1 MEISVGIPSYNEGA
15 ALPFLISRI
24 LSQKLPANIKL
35 REVIISDDS
44 NDETP
49 KMLEEFSKTEMVKVL
64 HHQQRRGVSTA
75 WNEILSTAQGDVI
88 ALIDADVMPSENL
101 LALLCSEIL
110 AYTRIGLVAANSSP
124 LPPKSFFAKAS
135 FFIGKWLQEIRR
147 SFEANQF
154 TVIGRALAIRGDI
167 AKKIVLPKDLLAPD
181 LYISCR
187 VRELGYDIAY
197 AEDAIVHFKPT
208 ESVRDFASQVVRAS
222 LGHRQ
227 VKEYSKTAL
236 RKVSFASQVVK
247 ALKVARNYPL
257 CALATAIAYIL
268 LPFTLPRVL
277 RGASNY
283 LWEVP
288 ETSKFRERNLS

>member
-24 LSQKLPANIKL
+24 LAQKLPSNIRL

-44 NDETP
+44 DDETA
-49 KMLEEFSKTEMVKVL
+49 KLLEEFSKNEIVKVL
-64 HHQQRRGVSTA
+64 HHQQRIGVSAA
-75 WNEILSTAQGDVI
+75 WNEMLTEARGDIIV
-88 ALIDADVMPSENL
+88 LVDADTMPSPNL
-101 LALLCSEIL
+101 LASLSSKISSDV
-110 AYTRIGLVAANSSP
+110 GLVAANSSP
-124 LPPKSFFAKAS
+124 LPPKSFFARAS
-135 FFIGKWLQEIRR
+135 FFVGRWLQEIRR

-154 TVIGRALAIRGDI
+154 TVIGRALAIRSDI
-167 AKKIVLPKDLLAPD
+167 AKQIALPKDLLAPD

-222 LGHRQ
+222 LGHKQ
-227 VKEYSKTAL
+227 LKEYSRTTL
-236 RKVSFASQVVK
+236 RKVSFPVQIAK

-257 CALATAIAYIL
+257 CALATVMAYIL

-288 ETSKFRERNLS
+288 ETSKFKERNMS

>member
-1 MEISVGIPSYNEGA
+1 LEISVGIPSYNEGA
-15 ALPFLISRI
+15 SLPFLISRI
-24 LSQKLPANIKL
+24 LSQKLPSNIRL

-44 NDETP
+44 DDETA
-49 KMLEEFSKTEMVKVL
+49 KLLEEFSKNEIVKVL
-64 HHQQRRGVSTA
+64 HHQERRGVSAA
-75 WNEILSTAQGDVI
+75 WNEILTE
-88 ALIDADVMPSENL
+88 ALGEIIVLVDADTIPSPDL
-101 LALLCSEIL
+101 LASLSSKISSDV
-110 AYTRIGLVAANSSP
+110 GLVAANSSP
-124 LPPKSFFAKAS
+124 LPPKSFFARAS
-135 FFIGKWLQEIRR
+135 FFVGRWLQEIRR

-154 TVIGRALAIRGDI
+154 TVIGRALAIRSDI
-167 AKKIVLPKDLLAPD
+167 AKKITLPKDLLAPD

-208 ESVRDFASQVVRAS
+208 ESVKDFASQVVRAS
-222 LGHRQ
+222 LGHKQ
-227 VKEYSKTAL
+227 LKEYSRTTL
-236 RKVSFASQVVK
+236 RKVSFPVQIAK

-257 CALATAIAYIL
+257 CALATVMAYIL

-288 ETSKFRERNLS
+288 ETSKFKERNMS